1 MAKLSSAEDRQEA
14 ESAVDNSKGNIIK
27 IEDGHNWIIL
37 LEEDFEQGF
46 IHWVPIGEEKT
57 ARRICAGGLEGNG
70 WAVDE
75 CDLCSL
81 AKDQYD
87 IKKAAKVDGDK
98 ALVKEYNDKGNQLKA
113 NYSAIFKAIKLGT
126 KLKQGKNKKT
136 GKPMKRYVPD
146 IESVQVGK
154 LSLTHSQL
162 KKVFKLIEIDE
173 ETGDYP
179 YDFISNGED
188 LINRPLDFL
197 KKKGDKKLYS
207 ELQTI
212 TPMKKTIE
220 FEIAEE
226 DIPDISS
233 EFDFT
238 DDLDKIIALYNGEAE
253 TEAEGEYEEQELE
266 VEQSS
271 ASKKTGKAGKT
282 TTRKKTTLSS
292 KDAEVLDD
300 DEIPF

>member
-14 ESAVDNSKGNIIK
+14 ESAVDSSKGNIIK

-46 IHWVPIGEEKT
+46 IHWVLIGDKT
-57 ARRICAGGLEGNG
+57 TRRVCAGGLEGNG

-87 IKKAAKVDGDK
+87 IKKQAKTDGDK
-98 ALVKEYNDKGNQLKA
+98 GLVKEYNDKGNQLRA
-113 NYSAIFKAIKLGT
+113 NYCAIFKAIKLGT

-154 LSLTHSQL
+154 LSLTHAQL
-162 KKVFKLIEIDE
+162 KKVFKLIEVDE

-179 YDFISNGED
+179 FDFISNGED

-197 KKKGDKKLYS
+197 KKKDDKKLYS

-220 FEIAEE
+220 FEIVEE
-226 DIPDISS
+226 DIPDISE
-233 EFDFT
+233 EFEFT
-238 DDLDKIIALYNGEAE
+238 DDLDKIVALYNGEAE
-253 TEAEGEYEEQELE
+253 AEDEGEYEEQELE
-266 VEQSS
+266 VEH
-271 ASKKTGKAGKT
+271 KKTEKTGKKAITAKNKT
-282 TTRKKTTLSS
+282 ALSS
-292 KDAEVLDD
+292 KDAEILDD